1 MKQHCLFSVT
11 GAESDKSS
19 ILLVRLQ
26 RERGSY
32 IWVHTVMIIKEG
44 TEEAQVHSRV
54 KLHWII

>member
-1 MKQHCLFSVT
+1 MT

-44 TEEAQVHSRV
+44 TEEAQVHRV